1 MCYNKTPMKRIRA
14 TAVVCHDEKIVLI
27 QRIKGDQQY
36 YTLPGGSI
44 EPEDN
49 SVGIAAVREL
59 REETSLDTK
68 LGKHIFSYTYKDVL
82 NELFLCEYQG
92 GELYLPEDSLEAE
105 LTTDTNQFNPVW
117 ISITEIGNIQLYPE
131 PVKIFLKEY
140 FG

>member
-1 MCYNKTPMKRIRA
+1 MKRIRA
-14 TAVVCHDEKIVLI
+14 TAVVCHDAKIVLI
-27 QRIKGDQQY
+27 HRIKGDQQY

-44 EPEDN
+44 EPEDA

-59 REETSLDTK
+59 QEETSLVTK

-92 GELYLPEDSLEAE
+92 GQLYLPEDSLEAE
-105 LTTDTNQFNPVW
+105 LTTETNQFNPVW
-117 ISITEIGNIQLYPE
+117 IPVAEIGNTNIYPE
-131 PVKIFLKEY
+131 PVKVFLKEY